1 MLAALAFWLHDLADE
16 IEDEVLSDPVRLA
29 AEDDRS
35 LPYRVGDFRLAV
47 AELLRAIAGG
57 DPA

>member
-16 IEDEVLSDPVRLA
+16 IEDEVLSDPDRLA
-29 AEDDRS
+29 ADARS
-35 LPYRVGDFRLAV
+35 LSYMVGDLRLAV
-47 AELLRAIAGG
+47 VALLRGIAGG